1 MLQHIAIALVIFL
14 SYIALAS
21 GDGESDHQDAVKTV
35 LIEDGDLFKCID
47 INQQPTLKHPLL
59 KNHKVQMKPSSYPY
73 ELDNRSLSVA
83 TNSSAQLPA
92 ISCPRG
98 TIPMLHGSKG
108 YTKKFGGF
116 RRRKGRQ
123 HKGPHGELAII
134 KTIDDFYGS
143 RVSINVHEPK
153 VKEKTEDK
161 SASWVLLLNSQ
172 NVSHREAVGAG
183 SIVWPSFSG
192 DNFARFHITW
202 SDSAHDNLCFD
213 HRCPGFVQV
222 NSRIGLGSRIQ
233 PISVY
238 NGPQHFIDVL
248 LFKDLKTKDWWV
260 ALGGTPIGYWPSS
273 IFSHLKDKATEAGWG
288 GHVHG
293 PTVQSNFPQMGSG
306 HFGWEGFGKAAYVS
320 NIKIIDEN
328 NKYYTPNNDKTFA
341 RSSKPSC
348 YPIDNFGQDEG
359 GMHLYYG
366 GPGGCNNI
374 KS

>member
-202 SDSAHDNLCFD
+202 MDNPPSFDNVPPFTHIHYPAVGDEQLFSAPLAVSCTYLDLAPPRFRGRAEPAHPNGLQPRWEVETVIRGREVEPVTADIAF
-213 HRCPGFVQV
+213 
-222 NSRIGLGSRIQ
+222 IGRYHS
-233 PISVY
+233 
-238 NGPQHFIDVL
+238 F
-248 LFKDLKTKDWWV
+248 T
-260 ALGGTPIGYWPSS
+260 
-273 IFSHLKDKATEAGWG
+273 
-288 GHVHG
+288 
-293 PTVQSNFPQMGSG
+293 MG
-306 HFGWEGFGKAAYVS
+306 
-320 NIKIIDEN
+320 
-328 NKYYTPNNDKTFA
+328 
-341 RSSKPSC
+341 
-348 YPIDNFGQDEG
+348 
-359 GMHLYYG
+359 L
-366 GPGGCNNI
+366 
-374 KS
+374 

>member
-183 SIVWPSFSG
+183 SI
-192 DNFARFHITW
+192 
-202 SDSAHDNLCFD
+202 
-213 HRCPGFVQV
+213 
-222 NSRIGLGSRIQ
+222 
-233 PISVY
+233 
-238 NGPQHFIDVL
+238 
-248 LFKDLKTKDWWV
+248 DLKTKDWWV